1 MNKAEKQVREIIEKE
16 GRITVEEFFKISTEY
31 YYNSKDPF
39 GVNGDFTTAPEISQ
53 LFGEMVGV
61 WIASTWIKMDMP
73 KFTLIEMGAGR
84 GTLMSDILRATK
96 NVAGFKEAMQG
107 ITIIE
112 NSEFLTKRQQETL
125 KEYEVNWVSKIQDI
139 ENDNCIFI
147 CNELFDALPFK
158 QYLNGKERGIVLR
171 NGEYTFDD
179 VNEEGKIIEVSDL
192 SKKLCEQIQRISK
205 AALIIDYGYIQAPGI
220 STLQAVKGHKKVEI
234 FDFIG
239 EADLTYH
246 VDFSA
251 LAQEFNNVSIKSM
264 AHFLKENGIEIR
276 AQKLVNAG
284 YDIAKMEAELTRLLS
299 SSEMGELF
307 KALEYITE

>member
-1 MNKAEKQVREIIEKE
+1 MNKAEKRIRETIEKD

-53 LFGEMVGV
+53 LFGEMIGV
-61 WIASTWIKMDMP
+61 WIANTWINIGMP
-73 KFTLIEMGAGR
+73 KFHLVEMGAGR

-107 ITIIE
+107 IIIIE
-112 NSEFLTKRQQETL
+112 NSEYLTNHQNEAL
-125 KEYEVNWVSKIQDI
+125 KNHAVKWVKEI
-139 ENDNCIFI
+139 EEIEHNNCIFV

-158 QYLNGKERGIVLR
+158 QYLNGKERGVVLR
-171 NGEYTFDD
+171 NGECTFDD
-179 VNEEGKIIEVSDL
+179 VNEEGSVTEVSDI
-192 SKKLCEQIQRISK
+192 SKKLCEEIKRISK
-205 AALIIDYGYIQAPGI
+205 AALIIDYGYIQAPGV
-220 STLQAVKGHKKVEI
+220 STLQAVKSHKKVGV
-234 FDFIG
+234 FDYIG

-251 LAQEFNNVSIKSM
+251 LLSHFPNSTIKTM
-264 AHFLKENGIEIR
+264 AAFLKENGIEVR
-276 AQKLVNAG
+276 AQKLVEAG
-284 YDIAKMEAELTRLLS
+284 YNNVKMQLELKRLLS

-307 KALEYITE
+307 KVLEYKA